1 MCMKACGILLIMPL
15 LFLSCNS
22 NETAD
27 RENLYT
33 LLSPSDTGVDFEN
46 NVIYEEEFNV
56 YTYRNFYN
64 GAGVGLGDI
73 NNDGLADIYFC
84 GNQEP
89 NRLYLNKGGLKF
101 EDITEKA
108 GVACKN
114 VWSTGVSMADINGDG
129 YLDFYV
135 CKSGSPEGEN
145 RHNELFINNGD
156 LTFSEK
162 AEEYGLADIGLSNH
176 AAFFDYDKDGDLD
189 CYLLNN
195 SLTSFGSAEA
205 IRDLRQIRDPEGAN
219 KLYRN
224 EGDHFVD
231 VSEEA
236 GIYGSAIGFGLG
248 VTIGDVNKDGWL
260 DIYSSN
266 DFFERDYLYI
276 NNQNGTFSEVLED
289 QIREISLGSMGADM
303 ADINNDGYPEIFVT
317 EMLPQKEDRLK
328 TKAMF
333 ESWDKYQSNVANG
346 YYHQF
351 ARNVLQL
358 NNQNNT
364 FSEIG
369 RYAGVEATDWS
380 WSALILDMDND
391 GWKDL
396 FVANG
401 IYKDLLDQDYIGVYT
416 NPSIIRSMMRQEGGA
431 ILKLIDAIPS
441 EKISNYAFK
450 NNQDLTFSNYAEEWG
465 LGDLSHSNGSA
476 FGDLDNDGDLDL
488 VVNNVNMPSFIY
500 RNNSER
506 IIESNFLQLK
516 LVGERMNT
524 TAIGTQ
530 VIVKAGNKCFYQEL
544 IPTRGF
550 MSSVDPIIHFGMGD
564 IELIDSLIVYWP
576 DEKTTVL
583 TDVVSN
589 QRMQLMQ
596 SDAGSNISRILYQNE
611 NKVLFENITD
621 HGFIDFEHKE
631 NDFVDFNRDKLLY
644 HMLST
649 EGPKICKGDINGD
662 GLEDLY
668 IGGAKNSPGA
678 LMIQDLSGNFRR
690 TNIELFEKDKMSE
703 DMDCIFFDVDN
714 DNDQDLY
721 VASGGTEF
729 SSSSSV
735 LGDRLYLN
743 DGTGQFRKSK
753 QILPAGRYEST
764 STIDVADFD
773 GDGDLDLFAGI
784 RLKPFLYGV
793 PTSGYILRNDGS
805 GNFQNVTKEIA
816 PVLEE
821 IGMISDATWSDID
834 NDNDPDL
841 VIVGDWMP
849 ITVLINEDGKFTN
862 VCDNQELESTY
873 GWWNCI
879 EAADLDL
886 DGDMDFVL
894 GNHGLNSRFKCNV
907 EKPIMMYVNDFDA
920 NGKVEHIITS
930 YNEDISYPMV
940 QQNSLV
946 KQIPDL
952 KTRYPTYNSYKGQ
965 RISDIFSEEVLNSS
979 VILKSNNMSSSI
991 LWNDGDLHFELKSLP
1006 HEVQFSPVY
1015 GILVDDFDG
1024 DEKPDIVTGGNFYKS
1039 KPESGIYDASYGCF
1053 LKGDG
1058 MGNFKYVSNK
1068 YSGFLSKGEIRDFEI
1083 IKDRNILVVV
1093 KNDDKVE
1100 VFKY

>member
-1 MCMKACGILLIMPL
+1 MRFGIKYIYIFLVLSSCQQSVDHKRINSK
-15 LFLSCNS
+15 LF
-22 NETAD
+22 
-27 RENLYT
+27 T
-33 LLSPSDTGVDFEN
+33 LLSSSETGIEFEN

-73 NNDGLADIYFC
+73 NNDGLIDIYFC
-84 GNQEP
+84 GNQET

-114 VWSTGVSMADINGDG
+114 VWSTGVSMADVNGDG
-129 YLDFYV
+129 FLDLYV
-135 CKSGSPEGEN
+135 CKSGSPEGNN

-156 LTFSEK
+156 HTFSEK

-205 IRDLRQIRDPEGAN
+205 IKDLRLIRDPNGAN

-248 VTIGDVNKDGWL
+248 VTIGDVNRDGWQ
-260 DIYSSN
+260 DIYVSN

-276 NNQNGTFSEVLED
+276 NNHNGTFAEVLED
-289 QIREISLGSMGADM
+289 QLQEISLGSMGADM

-317 EMLPQKEDRLK
+317 EMLPQKESRLK

-333 ESWDKYQSNVANG
+333 ESWEKYQKNLENG
-346 YYHQF
+346 YFHQF

-369 RYAGVEATDWS
+369 RYAGVSASDWS
-380 WSALILDMDND
+380 WSALIMDVDND

-416 NPSIIRSMMRQEGGA
+416 NPSIIRSMMRQEEGA

-441 EKISNYAFK
+441 EKISNYAFR
-450 NNQDLTFSNYAEEWG
+450 NNHDLTFSDQAFEWG
-465 LGDLSHSNGSA
+465 LGNLSHSNGSA

-488 VVNNVNMPSFIY
+488 VVNNVNMPSFVY
-500 RNNSER
+500 KNNSEKITER
-506 IIESNFLQLK
+506 NFLQLN
-516 LVGERMNT
+516 LVGESMNIS
-524 TAIGTQ
+524 AIGAQ
-530 VIVKAGNKCFYQEL
+530 VLLKVDNQSFYQEL

-550 MSSVDPIIHFGMGD
+550 MSSVDPIIHFGLGD
-564 IELIDSLIVYWP
+564 IELVDTLIVYWP
-576 DEKTTVL
+576 DERITLL
-583 TDVVSN
+583 TDITANRRIQLN
-589 QRMQLMQ
+589 QT
-596 SDAGSNISRILYQNE
+596 DADSVYRRKTYQKK
-611 NKVLFENITD
+611 NKSIFENITD
-621 HGFIDFEHKE
+621 KSLIDYDHKE

-649 EGPKICKGDINGD
+649 EGPKISKGDINGD
-662 GLEDLY
+662 GMEDLY

-678 LMIQDLSGNFRR
+678 LMVQHHDGSWARS
-690 TNIELFEKDKMSE
+690 NIELFEKDKMSE
-703 DMDCIFFDVDN
+703 DTDCVFFDVDN
-714 DNDQDLY
+714 DNDLDLY
-721 VASGGTEF
+721 VASGGNEF
-729 SSSSSV
+729 SSSSSA
-735 LGDRLYLN
+735 LSDRLYMN
-743 DGTGQFRKSK
+743 DGTGQFKKSE

-764 STIDVADFD
+764 STIDVVDFD
-773 GDGDLDLFAGI
+773 GDGDLDLFVGI
-784 RLKPFLYGV
+784 RLRPFLYGI
-793 PTSGYILRNDGS
+793 PTSGYVLTNDGK
-805 GNFQNVTKEIA
+805 GNFKNVTKEIA

-821 IGMISDATWSDID
+821 LGMITDATWADID
-834 NDNDPDL
+834 SDNDEDL

-849 ITVLINEDGKFTN
+849 ITVLINEEGKFINSPYKQGLENTN
-862 VCDNQELESTY
+862 

-886 DGDMDFVL
+886 DGDLDFVL
-894 GNHGLNSRFKCNV
+894 GNHGLNSRFKCSE

-930 YNEDISYPMV
+930 YNEDISYPMI
-940 QQNSLV
+940 QQNSMI
-946 KQIPDL
+946 KQIPGL
-952 KTRYPTYNSYKGQ
+952 KTRYPTYNSYKEQSIG
-965 RISDIFSEEVLNSS
+965 DIFSEEILNES
-979 VILKSNNMSSSI
+979 VILKADYLSSSI
-991 LWNDGDLHFELKSLP
+991 LLNKGDLHFKLKSLP
-1006 HEVQFSPVY
+1006 AEVQFSPVY
-1015 GILVDDFDG
+1015 GIIVNDFDG
-1024 DEKPDIVTGGNFYKS
+1024 DSKPDILTGGNFYKS
-1039 KPESGIYDASYGCF
+1039 KPESGTYGASYGSF

-1058 MGNFKYVSNK
+1058 LGNFEFILNE
-1068 YSGFLSKGEIRDFEI
+1068 YSGFSSKGEIRDFEI
-1083 IKDRNILVVV
+1083 IEDRNILVVV
-1093 KNDDKVE
+1093 KNNDKVE
-1100 VFKY
+1100 IFKY